1 MNTDNTLKCVVVGN
15 ASVGKTTLMDRLM
28 NDNLAQNAV
37 ATIGVDCRLIVFHS
51 ANSIRV
57 RFWDTA
63 GCERFNAV
71 TRIYYRGVDC
81 ALVCY
86 SDDNEESLG
95 AVEYWVNEIRKEHE
109 GISKKQRKRISENL
123 CCKGERYVEL
133 PSDEEEYSTFEI
145 PILLVCTKCDHP
157 LPKSYKKAQGIA
169 EKLHITGPFFTSAHT
184 MTKQQLTLILQPF
197 FKSIH
202 RSQFGNGR
210 TVASVNLETPTKSSR
225 WHRGNCCV

>member
-1 MNTDNTLKCVVVGN
+1 MNKDNTLKCVVVGN

-37 ATIGVDCRLIVFHS
+37 ATIGVDCRLIVFHG
-51 ANSIRV
+51 ANSMRV

-86 SDDNEESLG
+86 SDDNEESMD

-133 PSDEEEYSTFEI
+133 PSDEEEDSMFEI

-157 LPKSYKKAQGIA
+157 LPESYKKAQIIA
-169 EKLHITGPFFTSAHT
+169 EKLHITGPFFTSART
-184 MTKQQLTLILQPF
+184 MTKHQLTLILQPF

-210 TVASVNLETPTKSSR
+210 VVSSVNLETPSTSR